1 MDEQN
6 ILGILGILGITL
18 IVSAFAFLIYA
29 DFSKKEIAKE
39 AIKAGLVETVDQ
51 NKTIWVR
58 P

>member
-6 ILGILGILGITL
+6 ILGILGITL
-18 IVSAFAFLIYA
+18 IVSAFAFLIYT
-29 DFSKKEIAKE
+29 DFSNKEIAKE
-39 AIKAGLVETVDQ
+39 AIKAGLIQKVEQ